1 MLESDCDARTQ
12 SPFVSSGVS
21 MSAAYTVI
29 ANAAKIDKT
38 ILCIVFCSK
47 VTSVFS
53 KPQITVCYYMLK
65 NAKYPAKRSKIVIVC
80 TMSTTLYNNK
90 VPEASYLWR

>member
-38 ILCIVFCSK
+38 IF
-47 VTSVFS
+47 
-53 KPQITVCYYMLK
+53 
-65 NAKYPAKRSKIVIVC
+65 A
-80 TMSTTLYNNK
+80 
-90 VPEASYLWR
+90 